1 MWNFLFELLEIK
13 TVLVFVAIFLGIW
26 LYLSTRLPEGFPPGP
41 RPLPVLGNLG
51 ILAKNPPQSH
61 QILKAL
67 SKEYG
72 PVVGLKMGSYPAI
85 ILNEFDAMKECLVN
99 KADAFSARPSFMYV
113 VNEVV
118 TRPVHVGEVGG
129 VIWKSGKVW
138 KERRRFLLSSMRDF
152 GVGKR
157 SIEGKIQ
164 EEAIVLGEELMK
176 KAGKPHNIHLLIQQC
191 VSNIIFNVIYGS
203 RFEHTNEGFQT
214 YLQRLDYGFQQGTFT
229 SVLNFIPILRV
240 LPWPKWFQK
249 TMSYIRKNDSWLQQ
263 NIAKQEESFDP
274 NDIRHLTDLYL
285 LKEKNEE
292 NQRYTFPYFNFGINL
307 EDLIIAGSE
316 TSQTALH
323 WLLVIMLNFPDVQ
336 AKCQDEI
343 DKVIGSRMAAL
354 ADRDKMP
361 FMMAVIHESLRFR
374 PPVALGVPHAAD
386 RDTTLYGYQ
395 IPKGTLV
402 MTNLYSVNRD
412 INYWDKPEEFN
423 PNRWIGPDGKFQKN
437 EAFSVFS
444 IGPRVCLWEIL
455 AWGELFLFSTSML
468 QKFTFQLADPN
479 KPPSLEGM
487 MGVTLSPENFE
498 LIAYP
503 R

>member
-157 SIEGKIQ
+157 
-164 EEAIVLGEELMK
+164 A
-176 KAGKPHNIHLLIQQC
+176 
-191 VSNIIFNVIYGS
+191 
-203 RFEHTNEGFQT
+203 
-214 YLQRLDYGFQQGTFT
+214 
-229 SVLNFIPILRV
+229 LRV
-240 LPWPKWFQK
+240 
-249 TMSYIRKNDSWLQQ
+249 
-263 NIAKQEESFDP
+263 
-274 NDIRHLTDLYL
+274 
-285 LKEKNEE
+285 
-292 NQRYTFPYFNFGINL
+292 
-307 EDLIIAGSE
+307 
-316 TSQTALH
+316 
-323 WLLVIMLNFPDVQ
+323 
-336 AKCQDEI
+336 
-343 DKVIGSRMAAL
+343 
-354 ADRDKMP
+354 
-361 FMMAVIHESLRFR
+361 
-374 PPVALGVPHAAD
+374 
-386 RDTTLYGYQ
+386 
-395 IPKGTLV
+395 
-402 MTNLYSVNRD
+402 
-412 INYWDKPEEFN
+412 
-423 PNRWIGPDGKFQKN
+423 KFKRRQ
-437 EAFSVFS
+437 
-444 IGPRVCLWEIL
+444 
-455 AWGELFLFSTSML
+455 
-468 QKFTFQLADPN
+468 
-479 KPPSLEGM
+479 
-487 MGVTLSPENFE
+487 
-498 LIAYP
+498 
-503 R
+503 